1 MTVLAVT
8 LAAAAALGLGVGA
21 ASANLSG
28 TITVLTPDG
37 QSIPIAAESSDTI
50 DNIKQKVQDKTS
62 IPPDQYQ
69 LEFAGK
75 ILEEGR
81 TLSDYNVQ
89 SDSVLTMVPRVPL
102 TFITVSVPAF
112 VLGAPYAFT
121 VQTVGGIGVASY
133 AVTAGAL
140 PAGIVLDPR
149 TGALTGTP
157 RSAGPWAFTVTAT
170 AGGVVQ
176 SQQFSGV
183 VAPQLAATGFD
194 PLASAALAV
203 LLLGLGV
210 SLQAAVFR
218 PRR

>member
-1 MTVLAVT
+1 MAMLAVT

-21 ASANLSG
+21 ASANVSG
-28 TITVLTPDG
+28 TITVVTPDG

-50 DNIKQKVQDKTS
+50 DNIKQKVQDKTG
-62 IPPDQYQ
+62 IPPDQFQ
-69 LEFAGK
+69 LIFAGK
-75 ILEEGR
+75 LLEEGR

-89 SDSVLTMVPRVPL
+89 TDSVLTTVPRVPL
-102 TFITVSVPAF
+102 TFTTVGLPAF
-112 VLGAPYAFT
+112 VLGSPYAFT

-133 AVTAGAL
+133 SVTAGAL
-140 PAGIVLDPR
+140 PAGIVLDPA

-176 SQQFSGV
+176 SREFSGV
-183 VAPQLAATGFD
+183 VAPQLAATGAD
-194 PLASAALAV
+194 PLAVAALAA

-210 SLQAAVFR
+210 AAR
-218 PRR
+218 AAAARG